1 MTKSPTLLL
10 PLFPL
15 PDTVLFPGMPLPL
28 HIFEHRYRTMVEDAL
43 RDHGSIGM
51 TLLRPGWEEDYER
64 SPPIYPVG
72 CSGAIA
78 SHDRLEDGRYNIVLR
93 GQTRFRVLGERE
105 GAPYR
110 VAEVET
116 LVDEPGSATALD
128 DLRKRVLSTIARA
141 AQGPGSLVLQGELP
155 HDLLVNAL
163 SQSLGLRPVEKQ
175 SLLDCDTLEA
185 RYDRLLEIL
194 EFHIL
199 EGTAGGS
206 TAVH

>member
-1 MTKSPTLLL
+1 MAESPSLLL

-28 HIFEHRYRTMVEDAL
+28 HVFEPRYRKMVADTL
-43 RDHGSIGM
+43 MTHRTIGM
-51 TLLRPGWEEDYER
+51 TLLRPGWEEGYEGR
-64 SPPIYPVG
+64 PPIYPIG

-78 SHDRLEDGRYNIVLR
+78 RHERLEDGRYNIVLR
-93 GQTRFRVLGERE
+93 AQSRFRVLEEHEGE
-105 GAPYR
+105 PYR
-110 VAEVET
+110 LATVET
-116 LVDEPGSATALD
+116 LSDGTGHAEALD
-128 DLRKRVLSTIARA
+128 SLRKRVLATIARA
-141 AQGPGSLVLQGELP
+141 ADGPKSLLLQGELP

-185 RYDRLLEIL
+185 RYARLIEIL

-199 EGTAGGS
+199 EEAAGS
-206 TAVH
+206 SASVH